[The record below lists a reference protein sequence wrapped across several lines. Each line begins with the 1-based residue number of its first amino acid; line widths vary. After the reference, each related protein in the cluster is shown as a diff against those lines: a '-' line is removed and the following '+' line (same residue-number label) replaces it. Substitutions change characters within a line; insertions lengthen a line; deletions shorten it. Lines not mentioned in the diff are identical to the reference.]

1 MLPDLRPALNLLGD
15 KLRALPLLVL
25 YLTDGCNS
33 RCITCDIWRAPRR
46 NMPLALAQRLA
57 AESRALGLKHVLF
70 SGGEAMQHPH
80 WPEIAGYFKAQGVSV
95 GLLTNGLLLKRQAA
109 QVQACVDTLTVSL
122 DGATRETYQHIRGVD
137 GLDLIL
143 DGMRAAAAHVP
154 ITTRTT
160 VQRANFREMP
170 QIVDVALAAGARKVS
185 FLAVD
190 VAAPEAFGARPV
202 EDLLSPSLSAEDL
215 PTFATVLDAL
225 EQTHAAQFAAGQIA
239 ESPAKLRRLYDY
251 FAALHGLSEFPAPQC
266 NAPHLSAV
274 IEVDGAIRPCY
285 FLPSGGKIG
294 AEGLLSALNQAAMRE
309 LRHAY
314 RHGQRRE
321 CLRCV
326 CPLYRSGRSLL
337 TGGI

>member
-1 MLPDLRPALNLLGD
+1 MLDLRPALNLLGNT
-15 KLRALPLLVL
+15 LHAVPLLVL

-46 NMPLALAQRLA
+46 NMPLELAQQLA
-57 AESRALGLKHVLF
+57 ADSRVVGLKHVLF

-80 WPEIAGYFKAQGVSV
+80 WSEIAGYFKAQGVSV
-95 GLLTNGLLLKRQAA
+95 GLLTNGLLLKKQAA
-109 QVQACVDTLTVSL
+109 LVRQYVDTLTVSL

-143 DGMRAAAAHVP
+143 NGMRAVAEHVP

-160 VQRANFREMP
+160 LQRANFREMP

-190 VAAPEAFGARPV
+190 VATTEAFGARPA
-202 EDLLSPSLSAEDL
+202 ENLLSPALSAEDL
-215 PTFATVLDAL
+215 PSFAAILTAL
-225 EQTHAAQFAAGQIA
+225 EQTHAVHFATGQIA
-239 ESPAKLRRLYDY
+239 ESPIKLRRLYDY
-251 FAALHGLSEFPAPQC
+251 FAALHGMGEFPAPQC

-274 IEVDGAIRPCY
+274 IGVDGTIRPCY
-285 FLPSGGKIG
+285 FLPDGGKIG
-294 AEGLLSALNQAAMRE
+294 SDGLLAALNNLAMRD
-309 LRHAY
+309 LRRAY

-321 CLRCV
+321 CARCV
-326 CPLYRSGRSLL
+326 CPLYRSGKSLL
-337 TGGI
+337 TSGL